1 MNIQAIRTTCKR
13 RGICTLITHAATGQ
27 QWISDGAGAYPV
39 EGIEISK
46 AALPALCNFDANDLG
61 KISLSET
68 VIADE
73 RFTLEPVP
81 HEQNCEDLGMVYAL
95 GQLFRALRTPNG
107 ILFIEA
113 AELRPVEG
121 KDGIDRFAVRE
132 NESGKLLAAYRG
144 LLAKALIAP
153 TSPGMHSHIM
163 DALDSFLRIGADRT
177 WINRS

>member
-46 AALPALCNFDANDLG
+46 AALPALCNFDANELD
-61 KISLSET
+61 KILLSET
-68 VIADE
+68 VSADE
-73 RFTLEPVP
+73 RFSLEPVP
-81 HEQNCEDLGMVYAL
+81 HEQNCEDLGMVYAF

-144 LLAKALIAP
+144 LLAKALIVP
-153 TSPGMHSHIM
+153 TSPEMHSHIM

>member
-13 RGICTLITHAATGQ
+13 QGICTLITHAATGQ

-46 AALPALCNFDANDLG
+46 AALPALCNFDANELD
-61 KISLSET
+61 KILLSET
-68 VIADE
+68 VSADE
-73 RFTLEPVP
+73 RFSLEPVP
-81 HEQNCEDLGMVYAL
+81 HEQNCEDLGMVYAF

-144 LLAKALIAP
+144 LLAKALIVP
-153 TSPGMHSHIM
+153 TSPEMHSHIM